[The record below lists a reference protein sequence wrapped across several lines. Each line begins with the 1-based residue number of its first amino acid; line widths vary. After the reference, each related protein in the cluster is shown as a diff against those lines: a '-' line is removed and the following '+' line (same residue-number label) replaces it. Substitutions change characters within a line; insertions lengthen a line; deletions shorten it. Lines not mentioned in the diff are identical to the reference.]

1 VNTSL
6 KLHLGS
12 GPVSLDG
19 WVNIDLDAPTADMLL
34 DLRQPLPFA
43 DGSVTHVFSEHVIE
57 HIEYAEALSLLK
69 EVRRVLAPSGVVRIT
84 TPDLAWLVLNYV
96 GGVTG
101 GWGALWQPG
110 APARLINEGLRS
122 WGHCFVYDRPEMLR
136 LFTDAGFGDVTFV
149 NWRESA
155 DPVLAELESRPYNHE
170 IIVEA
175 RVPFQDHPEHASE
188 IFIDGYRGSVEE
200 VLALQGR
207 ELEALRLLRTTNDEA
222 AANLPQVR
230 AELVKRDE
238 AYARLEESHLAVA
251 AENDRLSRA
260 LRDCMSEND
269 RLSQALRDCVSE
281 KDRLSEE
288 IRALAAESTRLVESL
303 RAAEKYAANDELL
316 TGIADALRVQ
326 ADETAVLRKE
336 LFDAIALRA
345 TVDARMVEIRRL
357 EDLVTETIR
366 ESVARAQQIVALE
379 GELRERDRVLAAVR
393 RSLPGRLLM
402 KAVKPSP
409 SA

>member
-1 VNTSL
+1 MNTSL

-19 WVNIDLDAPTADMLL
+19 WVNIDLDAPAADMLL

-136 LFTDAGFGDVTFV
+136 LFTEAGFGDVTFV

-155 DPVLAELESRPYNHE
+155 DPVLTELESRPYNHE

-175 RVPFQDHPEHASE
+175 RIPFQDHPEHASE
-188 IFIDGYRGSVEE
+188 AFIDGYRGSMEE
-200 VLALQGR
+200 ILALQGR
-207 ELEALRLLRTTNDEA
+207 ELEALRLRRNANDED
-222 AANLPQVR
+222 AANLPHVR

-251 AENDRLSRA
+251 AENDRLSQV
-260 LRDCMSEND
+260 LRDHIAEND
-269 RLSQALRDCVSE
+269 RLSEVLRAS
-281 KDRLSEE
+281 
-288 IRALAAESTRLVESL
+288 AAENSRLVEAL
-303 RAAEKYAANDELL
+303 RTAEKYAANDELL
-316 TGIADALRVQ
+316 AGMADAMRVQ

-345 TVDARMVEIRRL
+345 TADARMVDIRRL

-379 GELRERDRVLAAVR
+379 SELRERDRVLETVR
-393 RSLPGRLLM
+393 QSLLGRLLM
-402 KAVKPSP
+402 RAVKPSP

>member
-1 VNTSL
+1 MNTSL

-19 WVNIDLDAPTADMLL
+19 WVNIDLDSPTADMML

-43 DGSVTHVFSEHVIE
+43 DCSVTHVFSEHVIE

-69 EVRRVLAPSGVVRIT
+69 ELRRVLIPSGVVRIT

-136 LFTDAGFGDVTFV
+136 LFTEAGFGDVTFV

-155 DPVLAELESRPYNHE
+155 DPVLAGLESRPYNHE

-175 RVPFQDHPEHASE
+175 RVPFQDHPEHTSE
-188 IFIDGYRGSVEE
+188 AFIDGYRGSMEE

-207 ELEALRLLRTTNDEA
+207 ELEALRLRRQANEDDV
-222 AANLPQVR
+222 ANLPQVR

-238 AYARLEESHLAVA
+238 AYSRLEESHLAAA
-251 AENDRLSRA
+251 AENDRLSQL
-260 LRDCMSEND
+260 LRDYMSEND
-269 RLSQALRDCVSE
+269 RLSEVIRVSAAENSRLTEALR
-281 KDRLSEE
+281 
-288 IRALAAESTRLVESL
+288 T
-303 RAAEKYAANDELL
+303 AEKYAATDALL
-316 TGIADALRVQ
+316 AGIADALRGQ
-326 ADETAVLRKE
+326 ADEAAVLRKE
-336 LFDAIALRA
+336 LSEAIALRA
-345 TVDARMVEIRRL
+345 IADARMVEIRRL

-366 ESVARAQQIVALE
+366 ESGARAQQIVALE
-379 GELRERDRVLAAVR
+379 SELRERDRILATVR
-393 RSLPGRLLM
+393 QSLPGRLLM
-402 KAVKPSP
+402 RAVKPSP